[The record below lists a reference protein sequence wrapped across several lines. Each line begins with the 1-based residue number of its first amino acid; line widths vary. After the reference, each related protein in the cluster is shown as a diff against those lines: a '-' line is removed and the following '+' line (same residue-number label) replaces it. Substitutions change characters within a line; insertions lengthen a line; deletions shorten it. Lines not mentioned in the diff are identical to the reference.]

1 MTWRFSQVL
10 RAIED
15 IVLKQFSY
23 VVTVSISFIL
33 VFFCLSSYY
42 AGVCTLFL
50 FIFFYITA

>member
-1 MTWRFSQVL
+1 MTGRFSQVL

-15 IVLKQFSY
+15 IVLKQSY

-50 FIFFYITA
+50 FIFFYIAA